1 VTIALVLALLAG
13 GGYAAYRGLSG
24 GSGSPSAATL
34 PLCPKSAHRPHHT
47 KPVIPQSKVTVYNAS
62 LITGLAT
69 QVATELRQR
78 GFAIGQIGN
87 AAKVGK
93 GVATVRYSADRK
105 LEATKLAAE
114 VTGAKL
120 VAVGGTHVVELDIN
134 PKFKALATKQAAAQ
148 AFQTAAASQHLLSP
162 TPTPTPTCRARS

>member
-1 VTIALVLALLAG
+1 LVLALLAG

-34 PLCPKSAHRPHHT
+34 PLCPKGGAPTPHHNQ
-47 KPVIPQSKVTVYNAS
+47 PPIPQSKVTVYNAS

-93 GVATVRYSADRK
+93 GIATVRYSADRK

-114 VTGAKL
+114 VSGAKL
-120 VAVGGTHVVELDIN
+120 VAVSGTHVVELDIN
-134 PKFKALATKQAAAQ
+134 PKFTALAAKRAAAH

-162 TPTPTPTCRARS
+162 APTPTPTCRARS